1 MKPNKKKLIVPVVG
15 FTDSTDHLVNR
26 TVQAGLFGE
35 EFNDSNSQ
43 ILRINLKN
51 L

>member
-1 MKPNKKKLIVPVVG
+1 MKPNKKKLIVPVHL
-15 FTDSTDHLVNR
+15 TPDHLVNR